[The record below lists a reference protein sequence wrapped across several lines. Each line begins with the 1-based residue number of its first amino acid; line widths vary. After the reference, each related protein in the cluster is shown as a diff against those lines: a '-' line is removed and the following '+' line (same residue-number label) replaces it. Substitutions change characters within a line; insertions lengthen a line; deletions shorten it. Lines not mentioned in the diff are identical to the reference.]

1 MNFKATESPEWF
13 SKGTIYQINLRTF
26 SEKGTLKCII
36 EELPYLADLGFS
48 IMYLCPIFE
57 EDDSKENRSKR
68 QLASGTDNP
77 KNPYRMNNYFEIDSE
92 YGTMNDLR
100 GFVTECHRLGMR
112 VLLDLVYFHIGPNA
126 PILKHHPEFA
136 KQDENGNILL
146 GEWNF
151 PTLNYK
157 SEGLREYL
165 YANMSYYIGEIDVD
179 GFRCD
184 VGDSI
189 PLDFWE
195 EGLKRIRRIKPDAI
209 LIDEGTKR
217 EFLSVFHSLYGYYW
231 HETLYDII
239 DKDKPALFL
248 REMWEENFKTMPIG
262 GNFLRDMDNHDT
274 VTDWPYRI
282 ESKIGNDGMEMIIAL
297 NYIIDGIP
305 MTYCGNELC
314 DTKYLNM
321 FANRFFMGKYEV
333 TDRNLKNKRR
343 EDIFKIL
350 NSLKR
355 ESDTLLNG
363 KTVWLDNEDSQKI
376 VSFIRETDKE
386 KIVFIGNI
394 KNEETKT
401 TLNFVPEKILI
412 ENEVKVNGN
421 EFTISPYGY
430 IVFKAR

>member
-1 MNFKATESPEWF
+1 MNFKAAESPEWF
-13 SKGTIYQINLRTF
+13 SKGSIYQINLRTF
-26 SEKGTLKCII
+26 SEKGTLKGII
-36 EELPYLADLGFS
+36 KELPYLAELGFS

-57 EDDSKENRSKR
+57 EDNSETNRSKR
-68 QLASGTDNP
+68 QLASGTENP
-77 KNPYRMNNYFEIDSE
+77 KNPYRINNYFEIDSE
-92 YGTMNDLR
+92 YGTMDDLR
-100 GFVTECHRLGMR
+100 EFVKESHRLGMR

-126 PILKHHPEFA
+126 PMLKRHPEFA
-136 KQDENGNILL
+136 MQDENGNIIL

-151 PTLNYK
+151 PTLNY
-157 SEGLREYL
+157 ENQGLREYL
-165 YANMSYYIGEIDVD
+165 YANMSYYIGEIGVD

-195 EGLKRIRRIKPDAI
+195 EGLKRIRKLKPDAI

-217 EFLSVFHSLYGYYW
+217 KFLSVFHSLYGYYW

-239 DKDKPALFL
+239 DKDEPAIIL
-248 REMWEENFKTMPIG
+248 REKWEENFKTMPIG

-282 ESKIGNDGMEMIIAL
+282 ENKIGSNGMEMIIAL

-321 FANRFFMGKYEV
+321 FANRFYMGKYEV
-333 TDRNLKNKRR
+333 TNRSSKDKRR
-343 EDIFKIL
+343 ENVFKTI
-350 NSLKR
+350 NYLKH
-355 ESDTLLNG
+355 ESNTLLNG

-376 VSFIRETDKE
+376 ISFMRETDNE

-394 KNEETKT
+394 KNENSEITV
-401 TLNFVPEKILI
+401 NFIPEEILL
-412 ENEVKVNGN
+412 ENELNVIGN
-421 EFTISPYGY
+421 KFTLLPYGY
-430 IVFKAR
+430 IVFRVR